1 MLVQRG
7 GIEEGRVWRREWYRV
22 CTGLSRLSS
31 ERQGPACCWEGPSKA
46 VVRPGGDR
54 PAWSRRARGRR
65 QKILKGPV
73 QLSDSFSWRTL
84 ASVPDLAPWRMVAA
98 VLYIHT
104 QPPTVYIGRCL
115 SGSESAE
122 PLCSTREDSEGVPF
136 ANQLICKPLA
146 VGGEFTVFQVVT
158 GEALV
163 ASNVRVLEDGDREA
177 GKALYMRLI
186 GG

>member
-1 MLVQRG
+1 MG
-7 GIEEGRVWRREWYRV
+7 EGRLCLGGWCRV
-22 CTGLSRLSS
+22 RSGL
-31 ERQGPACCWEGPSKA
+31 PTV
-46 VVRPGGDR
+46 VVRERNVVGKVQVKKV
-54 PAWSRRARGRR
+54 AARG
-65 QKILKGPV
+65 QPSGVESEGEEPTSKILNGPV
-73 QLSDSFSWRTL
+73 QLSNTFILWTM